1 MRGSG
6 VITMAIPKPDDPH
19 GTTAPLAWVYTD
31 EDILRAYS
39 DAFAAVAKT
48 VSIQLESAEAE
59 RSQIFEGVGLWS
71 GSAAGAAHGALNNR
85 IIDLK
90 ARKSGLARI
99 FRGMLPLMACR

>member
-1 MRGSG
+1 
-6 VITMAIPKPDDPH
+6 MAIPKPDDPH

-59 RSQIFEGVGLWS
+59 PEFGHLGRFSELILV
-71 GSAAGAAHGALNNR
+71 
-85 IIDLK
+85 
-90 ARKSGLARI
+90 
-99 FRGMLPLMACR
+99 